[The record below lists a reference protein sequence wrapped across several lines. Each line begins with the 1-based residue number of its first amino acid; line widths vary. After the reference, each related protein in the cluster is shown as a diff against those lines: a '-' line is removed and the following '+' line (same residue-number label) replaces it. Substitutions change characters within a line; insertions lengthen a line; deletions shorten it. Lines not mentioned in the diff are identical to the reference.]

1 LAALT
6 VEQIDHKKD
15 NIGDEKKKNKKG
27 GDSENGRLKPGQS
40 SIGAFKN

>member
-15 NIGDEKKKNKKG
+15 NIVDEKKKNKKG
-27 GDSENGRLKPGQS
+27 GNNKNGRVKPGES
-40 SIGAFKN
+40 SR